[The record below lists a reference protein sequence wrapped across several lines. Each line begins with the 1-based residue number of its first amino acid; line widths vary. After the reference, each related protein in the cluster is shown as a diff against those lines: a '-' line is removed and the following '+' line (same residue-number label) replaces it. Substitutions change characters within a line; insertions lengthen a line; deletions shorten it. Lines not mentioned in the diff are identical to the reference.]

1 MKEQSFVYE
10 GTMFLFM
17 KEQLTITDDLADFLL
32 GSLDLL
38 GRALDE
44 ELLGGGIVGRVLV
57 HLHVGTSVLLHPVDS
72 LSFLGK
78 TGSEVMTSSLF

>member
-1 MKEQSFVYE
+1 
-10 GTMFLFM
+10 MFT
-17 KEQLTITDDLADFLL
+17 KNQLTITDDLADFLL

-38 GRALDE
+38 GSALDE

-57 HLHVGTSVLLHPVDS
+57 HLNVCTSVLLHPVDS

-78 TGSEVMTSSLF
+78 TGSEVVL